1 MKIVTVLHSMKS
13 GGAERHALQL
23 MRGLRARGH
32 EARYAGP
39 MDGWLGQ
46 QLQADGFDGIDLPLI
61 GLYDLPSIVRLALY
75 ARRIGADLIH
85 GHLTRGV
92 WYAGLA
98 AKLARKTRSMDI
110 RAFLATLQSEH
121 DLSTQDASEI
131 IQAQA
136 FQDLVGQVI
145 NKLLVMVQKMEDS
158 LVHLLVDD
166 EAEPGQLAGPAV
178 TPQAAIS
185 QDDVDNLF
193 G

>member
-1 MKIVTVLHSMKS
+1 MSDIDSLRRDLESMV
-13 GGAERHALQL
+13 EE
-23 MRGLRARGH
+23 LRATIRVIGDQDVPQANVVSNARDRLRYIAALTEQSAGQTLSAA
-32 EARYAGP
+32 EAISDRLRA
-39 MDGWLGQ
+39 Q
-46 QLQADGFDGIDLPLI
+46 QA
-61 GLYDLPSIVRLALY
+61 
-75 ARRIGADLIH
+75 
-85 GHLTRGV
+85 
-92 WYAGLA
+92 LA
-98 AKLARKTRSMDI
+98 AKLARKTRSTDI